1 MRSRAGG
8 AGDLGPLWTAIRSL
22 DPRSACP
29 SRDGIQ
35 TGNVHRALRDSA
47 HHWLVVAMAEMLTD
61 PERKIARPRQVWIGH
76 ETREFVPIEKG
87 STQLRSEDA
96 GQGRKLHR

>member
-47 HHWLVVAMAEMLTD
+47 HHWLVVAMAGNADRSRTEDCTSAAGLD
-61 PERKIARPRQVWIGH
+61 RAR
-76 ETREFVPIEKG
+76 
-87 STQLRSEDA
+87 DA
-96 GQGRKLHR
+96 GVRTD